1 MNKLSNILDKQGK
14 EAVELYRNQL
24 RDNDRVAT
32 GKTNASIRYEVKSD
46 SIRSTSLIIYGA
58 DHIRDLETGQTAEQ
72 IKAKDNPSFFNQI
85 QDWVQAR
92 SIGGSNQYTV
102 SARIYRSL
110 LENGWNTTLPNR
122 TGQNGGTKGL
132 ITDIDKEVTNNV
144 LNEVKKGSKFL
155 ILEQIRTSTNGNFN
169 S

>member
-1 MNKLSNILDKQGK
+1 MTKLSNILDKQGK

-24 RDNDRVAT
+24 RENDRVAT

-58 DHIRDLETGQTAEQ
+58 DHIRDLETGQTPEQ
-72 IKAKDNPSFFNQI
+72 IQSNPPIFQQI
-85 QDWVQAR
+85 TEWANAR
-92 SIGGSNQYTV
+92 GI
-102 SARIYRSL
+102 
-110 LENGWNTTLPNR
+110 NR
-122 TGQNGGTKGL
+122 TANSIIRGLEQKGYEGTPNL

-144 LNEVKKGSKFL
+144 LNEVKKGSKSL

-169 S
+169 T